1 MCGTPARTR
10 PAPARPARGFTC
22 AGPSRRLTWRF
33 LLRPQTHALVRHLQL
48 MLPGIRIWLDV
59 DDLED
64 IGQVEE
70 AVQAVAVVVIFL
82 SAGYFASRNCRP
94 SDAHPPIR
102 CAQLRD
108 QSRLRA
114 MSEQ

>member
-1 MCGTPARTR
+1 MHLS
-10 PAPARPARGFTC
+10 APYLMTKPR
-22 AGPSRRLTWRF
+22 SRRLRT
-33 LLRPQTHALVRHLQL
+33 QGQLVR
-48 MLPGIRIWLDV
+48 PRPDK
-59 DDLED
+59 
-64 IGQVEE
+64 
-70 AVQAVAVVVIFL
+70 AVQDVAVVVIFL